1 MERHPAIPFLLACL
15 VSLPMA
21 PPPARAADVA
31 GRCDVRFLG
40 SSTLHD
46 FSGTARCRP
55 FGVLLG
61 RDAGGRLVVSRAEVE
76 VPAAGMDTGNAS
88 RDREMRGMFQA
99 DRYPVIRGTFRDIDA
114 DGVRRDARSP
124 GGKASI
130 DMALRIRDVE
140 RTVRVGI
147 IDLKEG
153 PDGVSFDAEIPV
165 SLGEYGLKPP
175 VKVLGLLRV
184 ADAVAV
190 KIHVTLG
197 PVPPAP

>member
-15 VSLPMA
+15 VALLMA
-21 PPPARAADVA
+21 PPPAPAAEVG

-46 FSGTARCRP
+46 FSGTASCRP
-55 FGVLLG
+55 FGILLG

-88 RDREMRGMFQA
+88 RDREMREMFQA

-114 DGVRRDARSP
+114 DGVRRDARSSE
-124 GGKASI
+124 GKAAI
-130 DMALRIRDVE
+130 DMILRIRDVE

-147 IDLKEG
+147 SNFKEG
-153 PDGVSFDAEIPV
+153 PGGVSFDAEVPV
-165 SLGEYGLKPP
+165 SLKKYDLKPP

-184 ADAVAV
+184 GDEITVRIAV
-190 KIHVTLG
+190 KLG